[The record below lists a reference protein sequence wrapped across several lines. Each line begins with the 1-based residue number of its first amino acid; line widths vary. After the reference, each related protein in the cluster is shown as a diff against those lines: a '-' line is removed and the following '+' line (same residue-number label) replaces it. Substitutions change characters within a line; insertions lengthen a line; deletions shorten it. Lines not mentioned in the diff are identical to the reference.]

1 MSTVSHVWL
10 VLTVTQPLPSLLH
23 PNAMDIRGPFGKK
36 PTKNGNP
43 YVLVVVDLL
52 TRAGEMISI
61 PDKSAKTVGRAL
73 IQNVF
78 CQCGIPSQTSASLGP
93 WTNIAAPSVPIAHLK
108 KETFPKHAQCYLWNF
123 VGLAG
128 LPKNMDT
135 EH

>member
-23 PNAMDIRGPFGKK
+23 PNAKDIKGPFGKK
-36 PTKNGNP
+36 PTKNGTP

-61 PDKSAKTVGRAL
+61 PDKSAKTVGSAL
-73 IQNVF
+73 IRNVF

-93 WTNIAAPSVPIAHLK
+93 WTNIAAPSIPIAHLK
-108 KETFPKHAQCYLWNF
+108 KGTFLKHAQCYL
-123 VGLAG
+123 
-128 LPKNMDT
+128 
-135 EH
+135 